1 MRDGTM
7 LYLFQIL
14 NGLGLGMI
22 YFLISAGLTIIFGLL
37 NFVNF
42 AHGAFFMLG
51 GYLCFSLVALTGS
64 FWLALLAGPPLVAM
78 LAWVTE
84 KTLIRRI
91 YHLPH
96 TFHILVTVGIA
107 LILQETAIMIW
118 GPIGKNIPVPEGLRG
133 VISFGAFAYPA
144 YRLFLIAF
152 TAVIGLALWFLLER
166 TRFGGLVRAGS
177 ESAEMV
183 ALLGT
188 DIHRLFAVTFALG
201 VGLAGM
207 AGVLFAPIRGV
218 HPFMGPEVLGIA
230 FVVVVIGGMGSFF
243 GALLGGLLVGLVQS
257 LMSTLWPEGASLM
270 IYGAMAAVILLRPY
284 GLFGRA

>member
-1 MRDGTM
+1 M

-37 NFVNF
+37 IFVNF

-51 GYLCFSLVALTGS
+51 GYFCYSLVEATGNFWIALIVGPPVVS
-64 FWLALLAGPPLVAM
+64 LMAWLAENLL
-78 LAWVTE
+78 
-84 KTLIRRI
+84 IHRI

-107 LILQETAIMIW
+107 LILQELSIMIW
-118 GPIGKNIPVPEGLRG
+118 GPVGKNIPVPAGLQG
-133 VISFGAFAYPA
+133 VVIMGSFAYPT

-152 TAVIGLALWFLLER
+152 TAVIGFALWYMLER

-177 ESAEMV
+177 ENAEMV

-188 DIHRLFAVTFALG
+188 NIHRLFGWTFALG
-201 VGLAGM
+201 VGLAGL
-207 AGVLFAPIRGV
+207 AGILAAPIRGV

-230 FVVVVIGGMGSFF
+230 FVVVVIGGMGSFV
-243 GALLGGLLVGLVQS
+243 GALMGGLLVGLVQS
-257 LMSTLWPEGASLM
+257 LMSTIWPEGASLM
-270 IYGAMAAVILLRPY
+270 IYGAMATVILLRPH

>member
-1 MRDGTM
+1 M

-51 GYLCFSLVALTGS
+51 GYFCYSLVEATGNFWIALIVGPPVVS
-64 FWLALLAGPPLVAM
+64 LMAWLAEKLL
-78 LAWVTE
+78 
-84 KTLIRRI
+84 IHRI

-107 LILQETAIMIW
+107 LILQELSIMIW
-118 GPIGKNIPVPEGLRG
+118 GPVGKNIPVPAGLQG
-133 VISFGAFAYPA
+133 VVIMGSFAYPT

-152 TAVIGLALWFLLER
+152 TVVIGFALWYMLER

-177 ESAEMV
+177 ENAEMV

-188 DIHRLFAVTFALG
+188 NIHRLFGWTFALG
-201 VGLAGM
+201 VGLAGL
-207 AGVLFAPIRGV
+207 AGILAAPIRGV

-230 FVVVVIGGMGSFF
+230 FVVVVIGGMGSFV
-243 GALLGGLLVGLVQS
+243 GALMGGLLVGLVQS
-257 LMSTLWPEGASLM
+257 LMSTIWPEGASLM
-270 IYGAMAAVILLRPY
+270 IYGAMATVILLRPH

>member
-1 MRDGTM
+1 M

-51 GYLCFSLVALTGS
+51 GYFCYSLVEATGNFWIALVVGPPVVS
-64 FWLALLAGPPLVAM
+64 LMAWLAEKLL
-78 LAWVTE
+78 
-84 KTLIRRI
+84 IHRI

-107 LILQETAIMIW
+107 LILQELSIMIW
-118 GPIGKNIPVPEGLRG
+118 GPVGKNIPVPAGLQG
-133 VISFGAFAYPA
+133 VVIMGSFAYPT

-152 TAVIGLALWFLLER
+152 TVVIGFALWYMLER

-177 ESAEMV
+177 ENAEMV

-188 DIHRLFAVTFALG
+188 NIHRLFGWTFALG
-201 VGLAGM
+201 VGLAGL
-207 AGVLFAPIRGV
+207 AGILAAPIRGV

-230 FVVVVIGGMGSFF
+230 FVVVVIGGMGSFV
-243 GALLGGLLVGLVQS
+243 GALMGGLLVGLVQS
-257 LMSTLWPEGASLM
+257 LMSTIWPEGASLM
-270 IYGAMAAVILLRPY
+270 IYGAMATVILLRPH

>member
-1 MRDGTM
+1 M

-51 GYLCFSLVALTGS
+51 GYFCYSLVEATGNFWIALIVGPPVVSTLA
-64 FWLALLAGPPLVAM
+64 WLAEKM
-78 LAWVTE
+78 L
-84 KTLIRRI
+84 IHRI

-107 LILQETAIMIW
+107 LILQELSIMIW
-118 GPIGKNIPVPEGLRG
+118 GPVGKNIPVPAGLQG
-133 VISFGAFAYPA
+133 VIIMGSFAYPT

-152 TAVIGLALWFLLER
+152 TAVIGFALWYMLER

-177 ESAEMV
+177 ENAEMV

-188 DIHRLFAVTFALG
+188 NIHRLFGWTFALG
-201 VGLAGM
+201 VGLAGL
-207 AGVLFAPIRGV
+207 AGILAAPIRGV

-230 FVVVVIGGMGSFF
+230 FVVVVIGGMGSFV
-243 GALLGGLLVGLVQS
+243 GALMGGLLVGLVQS
-257 LMSTLWPEGASLM
+257 LMSTIWPEGASLM
-270 IYGAMAAVILLRPY
+270 IYGAMATVILLRPH

>member
-1 MRDGTM
+1 M

-51 GYLCFSLVALTGS
+51 GYFCYSLVEATGNFWIALIVGPPVVS
-64 FWLALLAGPPLVAM
+64 LMAWLAEKLL
-78 LAWVTE
+78 
-84 KTLIRRI
+84 IHRI
-91 YHLPH
+91 NHLPH

-107 LILQETAIMIW
+107 LILQELSIMIW
-118 GPIGKNIPVPEGLRG
+118 GPVGKNIPVPAGLQG
-133 VISFGAFAYPA
+133 VVIMGSFAYPT

-152 TAVIGLALWFLLER
+152 TVVIGFALWYMLER

-177 ESAEMV
+177 ENAEMV

-188 DIHRLFAVTFALG
+188 NIHRLFGWTFALG
-201 VGLAGM
+201 VGLAGL
-207 AGVLFAPIRGV
+207 AGILAAPIRGV

-230 FVVVVIGGMGSFF
+230 FVVVVIGGMGSFV
-243 GALLGGLLVGLVQS
+243 GALMGGLLVGLVQS
-257 LMSTLWPEGASLM
+257 LMSTIWPEGASLM
-270 IYGAMAAVILLRPY
+270 IYGAMATVILLRPH

>member
-1 MRDGTM
+1 M

-51 GYLCFSLVALTGS
+51 GYFCYSLVEATGNFWIALIVGPPVVS
-64 FWLALLAGPPLVAM
+64 LMAWLAEKLL
-78 LAWVTE
+78 
-84 KTLIRRI
+84 IHRI

-107 LILQETAIMIW
+107 LILQELSIMIW
-118 GPIGKNIPVPEGLRG
+118 GPVGKNIPVPAGLQG
-133 VISFGAFAYPA
+133 VVIMGSFAYPT

-152 TAVIGLALWFLLER
+152 TVVIGFALWYMLER

-177 ESAEMV
+177 ENAEMV

-188 DIHRLFAVTFALG
+188 NIHRLFGWTFALG
-201 VGLAGM
+201 VGLAGL
-207 AGVLFAPIRGV
+207 AGILAAPIRGV

-230 FVVVVIGGMGSFF
+230 FVVVVIGGMGSFV
-243 GALLGGLLVGLVQS
+243 GALMGGLVVGLVQS
-257 LMSTLWPEGASLM
+257 LMSTIWPEGASLM
-270 IYGAMAAVILLRPY
+270 IYGAMATVILLRPH

>member
-1 MRDGTM
+1 M

-51 GYLCFSLVALTGS
+51 GYFCYSLVEATGNFWIALIVGPPVVS
-64 FWLALLAGPPLVAM
+64 LMAWLAEKLL
-78 LAWVTE
+78 
-84 KTLIRRI
+84 IHRI

-107 LILQETAIMIW
+107 LILQELSIMIW
-118 GPIGKNIPVPEGLRG
+118 GPVGKNIPVPAGLQG
-133 VISFGAFAYPA
+133 VVIMGSFAYPT

-152 TAVIGLALWFLLER
+152 TIVIGFALWYMLER

-177 ESAEMV
+177 ENAEMV

-188 DIHRLFAVTFALG
+188 NIHRLFGWTFALG
-201 VGLAGM
+201 VGLAGL
-207 AGVLFAPIRGV
+207 AGILAAPTRGV

-230 FVVVVIGGMGSFF
+230 FVVVVIGGMGSFV

-257 LMSTLWPEGASLM
+257 LMSTIWPEGASLM
-270 IYGAMAAVILLRPY
+270 IYGAMATVILLRPH

>member
-1 MRDGTM
+1 M

-51 GYLCFSLVALTGS
+51 GYFCYSLVEATGNFWIALIVGPPVVS
-64 FWLALLAGPPLVAM
+64 LMAWLAEKLL
-78 LAWVTE
+78 
-84 KTLIRRI
+84 IHRI

-107 LILQETAIMIW
+107 LILQELSIMIW
-118 GPIGKNIPVPEGLRG
+118 GPVGKNIPVPAGLQG
-133 VISFGAFAYPA
+133 VVIMGSFAYPT

-152 TAVIGLALWFLLER
+152 TALIGFALWYMLER

-177 ESAEMV
+177 ENAEMV

-188 DIHRLFAVTFALG
+188 NIHRLFGWTFALG
-201 VGLAGM
+201 VGLAGL
-207 AGVLFAPIRGV
+207 AGILAAPIRGV

-230 FVVVVIGGMGSFF
+230 FVVVVIGGMGSFV
-243 GALLGGLLVGLVQS
+243 GALMGGLLVGLVQS
-257 LMSTLWPEGASLM
+257 LMSTIWPEGASLM
-270 IYGAMAAVILLRPY
+270 IYGAMAAVILLRPH

>member
-1 MRDGTM
+1 M

-51 GYLCFSLVALTGS
+51 GYFCYSLVEATGNFWIALIVGPPVVS
-64 FWLALLAGPPLVAM
+64 LMAWLAEKLL
-78 LAWVTE
+78 
-84 KTLIRRI
+84 IHRI

-107 LILQETAIMIW
+107 LILQELSIMIW
-118 GPIGKNIPVPEGLRG
+118 GPVGKNIPVPAGLQG
-133 VISFGAFAYPA
+133 VVIMGSFAYPT

-152 TAVIGLALWFLLER
+152 TIVIGFALWYMLER

-177 ESAEMV
+177 ENAEMV

-188 DIHRLFAVTFALG
+188 NIHRLFGWTFALG
-201 VGLAGM
+201 VGLAGL
-207 AGVLFAPIRGV
+207 AGILAAPIRRV

-230 FVVVVIGGMGSFF
+230 FVVVVIGGMGSFV
-243 GALLGGLLVGLVQS
+243 GALMGGLLVGLVQS
-257 LMSTLWPEGASLM
+257 LMSTIWPEGASLM
-270 IYGAMAAVILLRPY
+270 IYGAMATVILLRPH

>member
-1 MRDGTM
+1 M

-51 GYLCFSLVALTGS
+51 GYFCYSLVEATGNFWIALIVGPPVVS
-64 FWLALLAGPPLVAM
+64 LMAWLAEKLL
-78 LAWVTE
+78 
-84 KTLIRRI
+84 IHRI

-107 LILQETAIMIW
+107 LILQELSIMIW
-118 GPIGKNIPVPEGLRG
+118 GPVGKNIPVPAGLQG
-133 VISFGAFAYPA
+133 VVIMGSFAYPT

-152 TAVIGLALWFLLER
+152 TVVIGFALWYMLER

-177 ESAEMV
+177 ENAEMV

-188 DIHRLFAVTFALG
+188 NIHRLFGWTFALG
-201 VGLAGM
+201 VGLAGL
-207 AGVLFAPIRGV
+207 AGILAAPIRGV

-230 FVVVVIGGMGSFF
+230 FVVVVIGGMGSFV
-243 GALLGGLLVGLVQS
+243 GALMGGLLVGLVQS
-257 LMSTLWPEGASLM
+257 LMSTIWPEGASLV
-270 IYGAMAAVILLRPY
+270 IYGAMATVILLRPH

>member
-1 MRDGTM
+1 M

-51 GYLCFSLVALTGS
+51 GYFCYSLVEATGNFWIALIVGPPVVS
-64 FWLALLAGPPLVAM
+64 LMAWLAEKLL
-78 LAWVTE
+78 
-84 KTLIRRI
+84 IHRI

-107 LILQETAIMIW
+107 LILQELSIMIW
-118 GPIGKNIPVPEGLRG
+118 GPVGKNIPVPAGLQG
-133 VISFGAFAYPA
+133 VVIMGSFAYPT

-152 TAVIGLALWFLLER
+152 TIVIGFALWYMLER

-177 ESAEMV
+177 ENAEMV

-188 DIHRLFAVTFALG
+188 NIHRLFGWTFALG
-201 VGLAGM
+201 VGLAGL
-207 AGVLFAPIRGV
+207 AGILAAPIRGV

-230 FVVVVIGGMGSFF
+230 FVVVVIGGMGSF
-243 GALLGGLLVGLVQS
+243 VGH
-257 LMSTLWPEGASLM
+257 
-270 IYGAMAAVILLRPY
+270 
-284 GLFGRA
+284 

>member
-1 MRDGTM
+1 M

-42 AHGAFFMLG
+42 AHGAFFMMG
-51 GYLCFSLVALTGS
+51 GYFCYSLVEATGNFWIALIVGPPVVS
-64 FWLALLAGPPLVAM
+64 LMAWLAEKLL
-78 LAWVTE
+78 
-84 KTLIRRI
+84 IHRI

-107 LILQETAIMIW
+107 LILQELSIMIW
-118 GPIGKNIPVPEGLRG
+118 GPVGKNIPVPAGLQG
-133 VISFGAFAYPA
+133 VVIMGSFAYPT

-152 TAVIGLALWFLLER
+152 TIVIGFALWYMLER

-177 ESAEMV
+177 ENAEMV

-188 DIHRLFAVTFALG
+188 NIHRLFGWTFALG
-201 VGLAGM
+201 VGLAGL
-207 AGVLFAPIRGV
+207 AGILAAPIRGV

-230 FVVVVIGGMGSFF
+230 FVVVVIGGMGSFV
-243 GALLGGLLVGLVQS
+243 GALMGVLLVGLVQS
-257 LMSTLWPEGASLM
+257 LMSTIWPEGASLM
-270 IYGAMAAVILLRPY
+270 IYGAMATVILLRPH

>member
-1 MRDGTM
+1 M

-51 GYLCFSLVALTGS
+51 GYFCYSLVEATGNFWIALIVGPPVVS
-64 FWLALLAGPPLVAM
+64 LMAWLAEKLL
-78 LAWVTE
+78 
-84 KTLIRRI
+84 IHRI

-107 LILQETAIMIW
+107 LILQELSIMIW
-118 GPIGKNIPVPEGLRG
+118 GPVGKNIPVPAGLQG
-133 VISFGAFAYPA
+133 VVIMGSFAYPT

-152 TAVIGLALWFLLER
+152 TVVIGFALWYMLER

-177 ESAEMV
+177 ENAEMV

-188 DIHRLFAVTFALG
+188 NIHRLFGWTFALG
-201 VGLAGM
+201 VGLAGL
-207 AGVLFAPIRGV
+207 AGILAAPIRGV

-230 FVVVVIGGMGSFF
+230 FVVVVIGGMGSFV
-243 GALLGGLLVGLVQS
+243 GALMGGLLVGLVQS
-257 LMSTLWPEGASLM
+257 LMSTIWPEGASLM
-270 IYGAMAAVILLRPY
+270 IYGAMAAVILLRPH

>member
-1 MRDGTM
+1 M

-51 GYLCFSLVALTGS
+51 GYFCYSLVEATGNFWIALIVGPPVVS
-64 FWLALLAGPPLVAM
+64 LMAWLAEKLL
-78 LAWVTE
+78 
-84 KTLIRRI
+84 IHRI

-107 LILQETAIMIW
+107 LILQELSIMIW
-118 GPIGKNIPVPEGLRG
+118 GPVGKNIPVPAGLQG
-133 VISFGAFAYPA
+133 VVIMGSFAYPT

-152 TAVIGLALWFLLER
+152 TIVIGFALWYMLER

-177 ESAEMV
+177 ENAEMV

-188 DIHRLFAVTFALG
+188 NIHRLFGWTFALG
-201 VGLAGM
+201 VGLAGL
-207 AGVLFAPIRGV
+207 AGTLAAPIRGV

-230 FVVVVIGGMGSFF
+230 FVIVVIGGMGSFV
-243 GALLGGLLVGLVQS
+243 GALMGGLLVGLVQS
-257 LMSTLWPEGASLM
+257 LMSTIWPEGASLM
-270 IYGAMAAVILLRPY
+270 IYGAMATVILLRPH

>member
-1 MRDGTM
+1 M

-51 GYLCFSLVALTGS
+51 GYFCYSLVEATGNFWIALIVGPPVVS
-64 FWLALLAGPPLVAM
+64 LMAWLAEKLLV
-78 LAWVTE
+78 
-84 KTLIRRI
+84 RRI
-91 YHLPH
+91 YHQPH

-107 LILQETAIMIW
+107 LILQELSIMIW
-118 GPIGKNIPVPEGLRG
+118 GPVGKNIPVPAGLQG
-133 VISFGAFAYPA
+133 VVIMGSFAYPT

-152 TAVIGLALWFLLER
+152 TVVIGFALWYMLER

-177 ESAEMV
+177 ENAEMV

-188 DIHRLFAVTFALG
+188 NIHRLFGWTFALG
-201 VGLAGM
+201 VGLAGL
-207 AGVLFAPIRGV
+207 AGILAAPIRGV

-230 FVVVVIGGMGSFF
+230 FVVVVIGGMGSFV
-243 GALLGGLLVGLVQS
+243 GALMGGLLVGLVQS
-257 LMSTLWPEGASLM
+257 LMSTIWPEGASLM
-270 IYGAMAAVILLRPY
+270 IYGAMATVILLRPH

>member
-1 MRDGTM
+1 M

-51 GYLCFSLVALTGS
+51 GYFCYSLVEATGN
-64 FWLALLAGPPLVAM
+64 FWLALILGPPVVAV
-78 LAWVTE
+78 LAWLTE
-84 KTLIRRI
+84 KVLIHRI

-96 TFHILVTVGIA
+96 TFHILVTVGMA
-107 LILQETAIMIW
+107 LILQELSIMTW
-118 GPIGKNIPVPEGLRG
+118 GPVGRTVSVPAGLQG
-133 VISFGAFAYPA
+133 VFILGSFAYPV

-152 TAVIGLALWFLLER
+152 TAVIGFALWYMLER

-177 ESAEMV
+177 EDAEMV
-183 ALLGT
+183 SLLGT
-188 DIHRLFAVTFALG
+188 DIHRLFGITFALG
-201 VGLAGM
+201 VGLAGL
-207 AGVLFAPIRGV
+207 AGILAAPIRGV

-230 FVVVVIGGMGSFF
+230 FVVVVIGGMGSFV
-243 GALLGGLLVGLVQS
+243 GALMGGLLVGLVQS
-257 LMSTLWPEGASLM
+257 LMSTIWPEGASLM
-270 IYGAMAAVILLRPY
+270 IYGAMAAVILLRPH

>member
-1 MRDGTM
+1 M

-51 GYLCFSLVALTGS
+51 GYFCYSLVEATGNFWIALIV
-64 FWLALLAGPPLVAM
+64 GPPVVSLM
-78 LAWVTE
+78 AWLTE
-84 KTLIRRI
+84 KLLIHRI

-107 LILQETAIMIW
+107 LILQELSIMIW
-118 GPIGKNIPVPEGLRG
+118 GPVGKNIPVPAGLQG
-133 VISFGAFAYPA
+133 VVIMGSFAYPT

-152 TAVIGLALWFLLER
+152 TVVIGFALWYMLER

-177 ESAEMV
+177 ENAEMV

-188 DIHRLFAVTFALG
+188 NIHRLFGWTFALG
-201 VGLAGM
+201 VGLAGL
-207 AGVLFAPIRGV
+207 AGILAAPIRGV

-230 FVVVVIGGMGSFF
+230 FVVVVIGGMGSFV
-243 GALLGGLLVGLVQS
+243 GALMGGLLVGLVQS
-257 LMSTLWPEGASLM
+257 LMSTIWPEGASLM
-270 IYGAMAAVILLRPY
+270 IYGAMATVILLRPH

>member
-1 MRDGTM
+1 M

-51 GYLCFSLVALTGS
+51 GYFCYSLVEATGNFWIALIVGPPVVS
-64 FWLALLAGPPLVAM
+64 LMAWLAEKLL
-78 LAWVTE
+78 
-84 KTLIRRI
+84 IHRI

-107 LILQETAIMIW
+107 LILQELSIMIW
-118 GPIGKNIPVPEGLRG
+118 GPVGKNIPVPAGLQG
-133 VISFGAFAYPA
+133 VVIMGSFAYPT

-152 TAVIGLALWFLLER
+152 TVVIGFARWYMLER

-177 ESAEMV
+177 ENAEMV

-188 DIHRLFAVTFALG
+188 NIHRLFGWTFALG
-201 VGLAGM
+201 VGLAGL
-207 AGVLFAPIRGV
+207 AGILAAPIRGV

-230 FVVVVIGGMGSFF
+230 FVVVVIGGMGSFV
-243 GALLGGLLVGLVQS
+243 GALMGGLLVGLVQS
-257 LMSTLWPEGASLM
+257 LMSTIWPEGASLM
-270 IYGAMAAVILLRPY
+270 IYGAMATVILLRPH

>member
-1 MRDGTM
+1 M

-51 GYLCFSLVALTGS
+51 GYFCYSLVEATGNFWIALIVGPPVVS
-64 FWLALLAGPPLVAM
+64 LMAWLAEKLL
-78 LAWVTE
+78 
-84 KTLIRRI
+84 IHRI

-107 LILQETAIMIW
+107 LILQELSIMIW
-118 GPIGKNIPVPEGLRG
+118 GPVGKNIPVPAGLQG
-133 VISFGAFAYPA
+133 VVIMGSFAYPT

-152 TAVIGLALWFLLER
+152 TAVIGFALWYMLER

-177 ESAEMV
+177 ENAEMV

-188 DIHRLFAVTFALG
+188 NIHRLFGWTFALG
-201 VGLAGM
+201 VGLAGL
-207 AGVLFAPIRGV
+207 AGILAAPIRGV

-230 FVVVVIGGMGSFF
+230 FVVVVIGGMGSFV
-243 GALLGGLLVGLVQS
+243 GALMGGLLVGLVQS
-257 LMSTLWPEGASLM
+257 LMSTIWPEGASLM
-270 IYGAMAAVILLRPY
+270 IYGAMATVILLRPH

>member
-1 MRDGTM
+1 M

-51 GYLCFSLVALTGS
+51 GYFCYSLVEATGNFWIALIVGPPVVS
-64 FWLALLAGPPLVAM
+64 LMAWLAEKLL
-78 LAWVTE
+78 
-84 KTLIRRI
+84 IHRI

-107 LILQETAIMIW
+107 LILQELSIMIW
-118 GPIGKNIPVPEGLRG
+118 GPVGKNIPVPAGLQG
-133 VISFGAFAYPA
+133 VVIMGSFAYPT

-152 TAVIGLALWFLLER
+152 TVVIGFALWYMLER

-177 ESAEMV
+177 EDAEMV

-188 DIHRLFAVTFALG
+188 NIHRLFGWTFALG
-201 VGLAGM
+201 VGLAGL
-207 AGVLFAPIRGV
+207 AGILAAPIRGV

-230 FVVVVIGGMGSFF
+230 FVVVVIGGMGSFVW
-243 GALLGGLLVGLVQS
+243 ALMGGLLVGLVQS
-257 LMSTLWPEGASLM
+257 LMSTIWPEGASLM
-270 IYGAMAAVILLRPY
+270 IYGAMATVILLRPH

>member
-1 MRDGTM
+1 M

-51 GYLCFSLVALTGS
+51 GYFCYSLVEATGNFWIALIVGPPVVS
-64 FWLALLAGPPLVAM
+64 LMAWLAEKLL
-78 LAWVTE
+78 
-84 KTLIRRI
+84 IHRI

-107 LILQETAIMIW
+107 LILQELSIMIW
-118 GPIGKNIPVPEGLRG
+118 GPVGKNIPVPAGLQG
-133 VISFGAFAYPA
+133 VVIMGSFAYPT
-144 YRLFLIAF
+144 YRLVLIAF
-152 TAVIGLALWFLLER
+152 TVVIGFALWYMLER

-177 ESAEMV
+177 ENAEMV

-188 DIHRLFAVTFALG
+188 NIHRLFGWTFALG
-201 VGLAGM
+201 VGLAGL
-207 AGVLFAPIRGV
+207 AGILAAPIRGV

-230 FVVVVIGGMGSFF
+230 FVVVVIGGMGSFV
-243 GALLGGLLVGLVQS
+243 GALMGGLLVGLVQS
-257 LMSTLWPEGASLM
+257 LMSTIWPEGASLM
-270 IYGAMAAVILLRPY
+270 IYGAMATVILLRPH

>member
-1 MRDGTM
+1 M

-51 GYLCFSLVALTGS
+51 GYFCYSLVEATGNFWIALVVGPPVVS
-64 FWLALLAGPPLVAM
+64 LMAWLAEKLL
-78 LAWVTE
+78 
-84 KTLIRRI
+84 IHRI

-107 LILQETAIMIW
+107 LILQELSIMIW
-118 GPIGKNIPVPEGLRG
+118 GPVGKNIPVPAGLQG
-133 VISFGAFAYPA
+133 VIIMGSFAYPT

-152 TAVIGLALWFLLER
+152 TVVIGFALWYMLER

-177 ESAEMV
+177 ENAEMV

-188 DIHRLFAVTFALG
+188 NIHRLFGWTFALG
-201 VGLAGM
+201 VGLAGL
-207 AGVLFAPIRGV
+207 AGILAAPIRGV

-230 FVVVVIGGMGSFF
+230 FVVVVIGGMGSFV
-243 GALLGGLLVGLVQS
+243 GALMGGLLVGLVQS
-257 LMSTLWPEGASLM
+257 LMSTIWPEGASLM
-270 IYGAMAAVILLRPY
+270 IYGAMATVILLRPH

>member
-1 MRDGTM
+1 M

-22 YFLISAGLTIIFGLL
+22 YFLISAGLTFIFGLL

-51 GYLCFSLVALTGS
+51 GYFCYSLVEATGNFWIALIVGPPVVS
-64 FWLALLAGPPLVAM
+64 LMAWLAEKLL
-78 LAWVTE
+78 
-84 KTLIRRI
+84 IHRI

-107 LILQETAIMIW
+107 LILQELSIMIW
-118 GPIGKNIPVPEGLRG
+118 GPVGKNIPVPAGLQG
-133 VISFGAFAYPA
+133 VVIMGSFAYPT

-152 TAVIGLALWFLLER
+152 TIVIGFALWYMLER

-177 ESAEMV
+177 ENAEMV

-188 DIHRLFAVTFALG
+188 NIHRLFGWTFALG
-201 VGLAGM
+201 VGLAGL
-207 AGVLFAPIRGV
+207 AGILAAPIRGV

-230 FVVVVIGGMGSFF
+230 FVIVVIGGMGSFV
-243 GALLGGLLVGLVQS
+243 GALMGGLLVGLVQS
-257 LMSTLWPEGASLM
+257 LMSTIWPEGASLM
-270 IYGAMAAVILLRPY
+270 IYGAMATVILLRPH

>member
-1 MRDGTM
+1 M
-7 LYLFQIL
+7 LYLFQVL

-51 GYLCFSLVALTGS
+51 GYLCWSLTELTGS
-64 FWLALLAGPPLVAM
+64 FWISLLAGPPVVAL
-78 LAWVTE
+78 LAWAAEV
-84 KTLIRRI
+84 TLIRRI
-91 YHLPH
+91 YRLPH

-107 LILQETAIMIW
+107 LILQETTIMIW
-118 GPIGKNIPVPEGLRG
+118 GPIGKSIPVPDGLQG
-133 VISFGAFAYPA
+133 IVTLWNFAYPT

-152 TAVIGLALWFLLER
+152 TALIGFALWYLLER

-177 ESAEMV
+177 ESTEMV

-188 DIHRLFAVTFALG
+188 NIHRLFARTFALG
-201 VGLAGM
+201 VGLAGL
-207 AGVLFAPIRGV
+207 AGILSAPIRGI
-218 HPFMGPEVLGIA
+218 HPFMGPEVLGVA
-230 FVVVVIGGMGSFF
+230 FVVVVIGGMGSFT

-257 LMSTLWPEGASLM
+257 LMSTIWPEGASLM
-270 IYGAMAAVILLRPY
+270 IYGTMAAVILLRPY

>member
-1 MRDGTM
+1 M

-51 GYLCFSLVALTGS
+51 GYFCYSLVEATGNFWVALIVGPLVVSTLA
-64 FWLALLAGPPLVAM
+64 WLAEKLL
-78 LAWVTE
+78 
-84 KTLIRRI
+84 IHRI

-107 LILQETAIMIW
+107 LILQELSIMIW
-118 GPIGKNIPVPEGLRG
+118 GPVGKNIPVPAGLQG
-133 VISFGAFAYPA
+133 VVVMGSFAYPT

-152 TAVIGLALWFLLER
+152 TVVIGFALWYMLER
-166 TRFGGLVRAGS
+166 TRFGALVRAGS
-177 ESAEMV
+177 ENAEMV

-188 DIHRLFAVTFALG
+188 NIHRLFGWTFALG
-201 VGLAGM
+201 VGLAGL
-207 AGVLFAPIRGV
+207 AGILAAPIRGV
-218 HPFMGPEVLGIA
+218 HPFIGPEVLGIA
-230 FVVVVIGGMGSFF
+230 FVVVVIGGMGSFV
-243 GALLGGLLVGLVQS
+243 GALMGGLLVGLVQS
-257 LMSTLWPEGASLM
+257 LMSTIWPEGASLM
-270 IYGAMAAVILLRPY
+270 IYGAMAAVILLRPH

>member
-1 MRDGTM
+1 M

-51 GYLCFSLVALTGS
+51 GYFCYSLVEATGNFWIALIVGPPVVS
-64 FWLALLAGPPLVAM
+64 LMAWLAEKLL
-78 LAWVTE
+78 
-84 KTLIRRI
+84 IHRI

-107 LILQETAIMIW
+107 LILQELSIMIW
-118 GPIGKNIPVPEGLRG
+118 GPVGKNIPVPAGLQG
-133 VISFGAFAYPA
+133 VVIMGSFAYPT

-152 TAVIGLALWFLLER
+152 TIVIGFALWYMLER

-177 ESAEMV
+177 ENAEMV

-188 DIHRLFAVTFALG
+188 NIHRLFGWTFALG
-201 VGLAGM
+201 VGLAGL
-207 AGVLFAPIRGV
+207 AGILAAPIRGV

-230 FVVVVIGGMGSFF
+230 FVIVVIGGMGSFV
-243 GALLGGLLVGLVQS
+243 GALMGGLLVGLVQS
-257 LMSTLWPEGASLM
+257 LMSTIWPEGASLM
-270 IYGAMAAVILLRPY
+270 IYGAMATVILLRPH
-284 GLFGRA
+284 GQFGRA

>member
-1 MRDGTM
+1 M

-51 GYLCFSLVALTGS
+51 GYFCYSLVEATGNFWIALIVGPPVVS
-64 FWLALLAGPPLVAM
+64 LMAWLAEKLL
-78 LAWVTE
+78 
-84 KTLIRRI
+84 IHRI

-107 LILQETAIMIW
+107 LILQELSIMIW
-118 GPIGKNIPVPEGLRG
+118 GPVGKNIPVPAGLQG
-133 VISFGAFAYPA
+133 VVIMGSFAYPT

-152 TAVIGLALWFLLER
+152 TIVIGFALWYMLER

-177 ESAEMV
+177 ENAEMV

-188 DIHRLFAVTFALG
+188 NIHRLFGWTFALG
-201 VGLAGM
+201 VGLAGL
-207 AGVLFAPIRGV
+207 AGILAAPIRGV

-230 FVVVVIGGMGSFF
+230 FVIVVIGGMGSFV
-243 GALLGGLLVGLVQS
+243 GALMGGLLVGLVQS
-257 LMSTLWPEGASLM
+257 LMSTIWPEGASLM
-270 IYGAMAAVILLRPY
+270 IYGAMATVILLRPH

>member
-1 MRDGTM
+1 M

-51 GYLCFSLVALTGS
+51 GYFCYSLVEATGNFWIALILGPPVVSTLA
-64 FWLALLAGPPLVAM
+64 WLA
-78 LAWVTE
+78 E
-84 KTLIRRI
+84 KVLIHRI

-107 LILQETAIMIW
+107 LILQELSIMIW
-118 GPIGKNIPVPEGLRG
+118 GPVGKNIPVPAGLQG
-133 VISFGAFAYPA
+133 VIIFGSFAYPT

-152 TAVIGLALWFLLER
+152 TVVIGFALWYMLER

-177 ESAEMV
+177 ENAEMV

-188 DIHRLFAVTFALG
+188 NIHRLFGWTFALG
-201 VGLAGM
+201 VGLAGL
-207 AGVLFAPIRGV
+207 AGILAAPIRGV

-230 FVVVVIGGMGSFF
+230 FVVVVIGGMGSFV

-257 LMSTLWPEGASLM
+257 LMSTIWPEGASLM
-270 IYGAMAAVILLRPY
+270 IYGAMAAVILLRPH

>member
-1 MRDGTM
+1 
-7 LYLFQIL
+7 
-14 NGLGLGMI
+14 MI

-51 GYLCFSLVALTGS
+51 GYFCYSLVEATGNFWIALIVGPPVVS
-64 FWLALLAGPPLVAM
+64 LMAWLAEKLL
-78 LAWVTE
+78 
-84 KTLIRRI
+84 IHRI

-107 LILQETAIMIW
+107 LILQELSIMIW
-118 GPIGKNIPVPEGLRG
+118 GPVGKNIPVPAGLQG
-133 VISFGAFAYPA
+133 VVIMGSFAYPT

-152 TAVIGLALWFLLER
+152 TVVIGFALWYMLER

-177 ESAEMV
+177 ENAEMV

-188 DIHRLFAVTFALG
+188 NIHRLFGWTFALG
-201 VGLAGM
+201 VGLAGL
-207 AGVLFAPIRGV
+207 AGILAAPIRGV

-230 FVVVVIGGMGSFF
+230 FVVVVIGGMGSFV
-243 GALLGGLLVGLVQS
+243 GALMGGLLVGLVQS
-257 LMSTLWPEGASLM
+257 LMSTIWPEGASLM
-270 IYGAMAAVILLRPY
+270 IYGAMATVILLRPH

>member
-1 MRDGTM
+1 M

-42 AHGAFFMLG
+42 AHGAFFMMG
-51 GYLCFSLVALTGS
+51 GYFCYSLVEATGNFWIALIVGPPVVS
-64 FWLALLAGPPLVAM
+64 LMAWLAEKLL
-78 LAWVTE
+78 
-84 KTLIRRI
+84 IHRI

-107 LILQETAIMIW
+107 LILQELSIMIW
-118 GPIGKNIPVPEGLRG
+118 GPVGKNIPVPAGLQG
-133 VISFGAFAYPA
+133 VVIMGSFAYPT

-152 TAVIGLALWFLLER
+152 TIVIGFALWYMLER

-177 ESAEMV
+177 ENAEMV

-188 DIHRLFAVTFALG
+188 NIHRLFGWTFALG
-201 VGLAGM
+201 VGLAGL
-207 AGVLFAPIRGV
+207 AGILAAPIRGV

-230 FVVVVIGGMGSFF
+230 FVVVVIGGMGSFV
-243 GALLGGLLVGLVQS
+243 GALMGGLLVGLVQS
-257 LMSTLWPEGASLM
+257 LMSTIWPEGASLM
-270 IYGAMAAVILLRPY
+270 IYGAMATVILLRPH

>member
-1 MRDGTM
+1 M

-51 GYLCFSLVALTGS
+51 GYFCYSLVEATGNFWIALIVGPPVVS
-64 FWLALLAGPPLVAM
+64 LMAWLAEKLL
-78 LAWVTE
+78 
-84 KTLIRRI
+84 IHRI

-107 LILQETAIMIW
+107 LILQELSIMIW
-118 GPIGKNIPVPEGLRG
+118 GTVGKNIPVPAGLQG
-133 VISFGAFAYPA
+133 VVIMGSFAYPT

-152 TAVIGLALWFLLER
+152 TVVIGFALWYMLER

-177 ESAEMV
+177 ENAEMV

-188 DIHRLFAVTFALG
+188 NIHRLFGWTFALG
-201 VGLAGM
+201 VGLAGL
-207 AGVLFAPIRGV
+207 AGILAAPIRGV

-230 FVVVVIGGMGSFF
+230 FVVVVIGGMGSFV
-243 GALLGGLLVGLVQS
+243 GALMGGLLVGLVQS
-257 LMSTLWPEGASLM
+257 LMSTIWPEGASLM
-270 IYGAMAAVILLRPY
+270 IYGAMATVILLRPH